1 MVDEG
6 IIELGTAA
14 AVELAASQ
22 LAARTGETGRCA
34 NCNTSLVGPY
44 CALCGQPTDVH
55 RHGIWRLIHE
65 ALENFINFDSRIM
78 RTFGA
83 LLLLPGELPL
93 AFREG
98 RTQRYVP
105 ALRLYLFVSLIFFV
119 LLAISGIALMQ
130 FEVTVEKRV
139 DVGPLIDQALNESA
153 GHPEQIEAAIQRAH
167 QRAAALAAEGKQ
179 SEAFTTRVHF
189 FSPIGSVKP
198 TLTPAQRDKLLNGP
212 PPAKPVTDSAT
223 EDQIDKQVN
232 HAIRVLA
239 VNPAALNGPLTTWI
253 PRVLF
258 LLLPL
263 YALLLALFYVRQRK
277 KFFLVDH
284 FVFSLNFHTFAFALL
299 TIAVFLAQV
308 LDADLV
314 AYVALGALVLYGFIA
329 LKRFYKQ
336 GYFWT
341 TVKFLSISAIYMVFF
356 LAPALAGVIV
366 AALNEV

>member
-55 RHGIWRLIHE
+55 RHGIWRLLHE
-65 ALENFINFDSRIM
+65 GLENFINFDSRIM

-83 LLLLPGELPL
+83 LLFMPGELAV
-93 AFREG
+93 AFREA

-119 LLAISGIALMQ
+119 LLAISHIALMQ
-130 FEVTVEKRV
+130 FEVTVQKRMNV
-139 DVGPLIDQALNESA
+139 DDIVK
-153 GHPEQIEAAIQRAH
+153 EAVTEGMDAKD
-167 QRAAALAAEGKQ
+167 AAALRAAIERAHRKAGAIHIDNKSNSDEEFSSTIQ
-179 SEAFTTRVHF
+179 F
-189 FSPIGSVKP
+189 FAPIGSVTSKLTPGQRARLMAEPESKP
-198 TLTPAQRDKLLNGP
+198 TTEEGLNI
-212 PPAKPVTDSAT
+212 SL
-223 EDQIDKQVN
+223 N
-232 HAIRVLA
+232 HALKVLA
-239 VNPAALNGPLTTWI
+239 SDPAALNGPLTTWI

-263 YALLLALFYVRQRK
+263 YALLLAIFYIRQRK
-277 KFFLVDH
+277 NFYLVDH

-299 TIAVFLAQV
+299 TIAVFVAQV
-308 LDADLV
+308 FDANIV
-314 AYVALGALVLYGFIA
+314 AWSALGLLAVYGFIS
-329 LKRFYKQ
+329 LRRFYRQ
-336 GYFWT
+336 SWFWT
-341 TVKFLSISAIYMVFF
+341 TFKFLVISLVYFIFF
-356 LAPALAGVIV
+356 LAPALGIV
-366 AALNEV
+366 LYAALTEV